1 MKNAIKLVLPCVLAL
16 HFSGYALESV
26 FLQNIPVWKKPV
38 IRCVHADTS
47 MPRVNADQFCQ
58 ALGRSAPELGRPDCR
73 IEGEWERDSLI
84 AKYLAW
90 AGRNMDPRVKPIHL
104 SARHPS
110 VAEKL
115 RKLDDDYLLLFSRN
129 QDTTWVALFTG
140 KSTEPQALAYQV
152 ESSFN
157 AEGIAEQI
165 GQTWFSATAE
175 RRLSAK
181 EKAAAAIEP
190 DVSFGE
196 TPTFDTWISLGGGWS
211 QATIPLTPTSWYKGK
226 KDQRIRYYRNT
237 TDSLSG
243 WNFLEDESPLIS
255 IRTGFTWQGF
265 VGGELFALRTTHKM
279 KIDNR
284 DTIYQELDHWNFT
297 RYEIGLTV
305 HATIRKTLGEHWETQ
320 PHAFVGFH
328 YSILQEDIA
337 LKSSVAEAS
346 AQYRNR
352 IQFEPFY
359 KGAIFGIGNRLL
371 WKGFLALETRVG
383 LNNRGRSLDKEE
395 GAEDAAP
402 EPTIIAGSTLDC
414 FISASL
420 EYHWLRRK

>member
-1 MKNAIKLVLPCVLAL
+1 MKHTLNLVLLWLLA
-16 HFSGYALESV
+16 FTVPTIAWETV
-26 FLQNIPVWKKPV
+26 FQQSISVWKNPV
-38 IRCVHADTS
+38 IRCVHADTT

-58 ALGRSAPELGRPDCR
+58 ALVRSAPELGRSECR
-73 IEGEWERDSLI
+73 IEGDWERDSLVS
-84 AKYLAW
+84 KYLAW
-90 AGRNMDPRVKPIHL
+90 AGRNMDPRVKPINL
-104 SARHPS
+104 SARHPHVS
-110 VAEKL
+110 ERL
-115 RKLDDDYLLLFSRN
+115 RKLDDEYLLLFSRN
-129 QDTTWVALFTG
+129 QDTTWVVLYTG
-140 KSTEPQALAYQV
+140 NSAEPQAISYQI
-152 ESSFN
+152 EPRFN

-165 GQTWFSATAE
+165 GQTWFSAAPE

-190 DVSFGE
+190 DISFGE
-196 TPTFDTWISLGGGWS
+196 TPTFDTWVSLGGGWS
-211 QATIPLTPTSWYKGK
+211 QATIPLTPASWYKGK
-226 KDQRIRYYRNT
+226 RDQRIRYYRNT

-265 VGGELFALRTTHKM
+265 VGGEIFALRTTHKM
-279 KIDNR
+279 KIDTR
-284 DTIYQELDHWNFT
+284 DPIYEELDHWNFT

-305 HATIRKTLGEHWETQ
+305 HATLRKTLAEHWEIQ

-337 LKSSVAEAS
+337 LKPSVDEAS

-359 KGAIFGIGNRLL
+359 KGAIFGLGNRLV
-371 WKGFLALETRVG
+371 WSGFLALETRIG

-395 GAEDAAP
+395 GTEDAAP